1 MSLENKKSGIIHRK
15 SGDDLDKIKKHYDD
29 GLMLDPTDRPD
40 EYPHLSA
47 LIYQIELMQQDIDE
61 LRRFSGTEENRR
73 ITNNTD
79 LIDINTKN
87 IPPIKVLLP
96 NSNDEIGLQVDQGLR
111 GTTLIINYTNDK
123 GTLYKGQILLE
134 EQIKKK

>member
-29 GLMLDPTDRPD
+29 GLILDPSDRPD

-61 LRRFSGTEENRR
+61 LRRFRGTEENRR

-79 LIDINTKN
+79 LIDRNTKN

-96 NSNDEIGLQVDQGLR
+96 NSNDEISLQVDQGFR

-123 GTLYKGQILLE
+123 GTLYKGQVLLE

>member
-29 GLMLDPTDRPD
+29 GLILDPSDRPD

-79 LIDINTKN
+79 LIDRNTKN

-96 NSNDEIGLQVDQGLR
+96 NSNDEISLQVDQGFR

-123 GTLYKGQILLE
+123 GTLYKGQVLLE